1 MQWQLLTKLTSRGI
15 KNCLEFASN
24 FMDVIDKQASGFQEV
39 RVIFHRYDTDSL
51 KNVTREDRIKQF
63 IAVHYKVDDSTK
75 IAHLDT
81 KEFLTSIQ
89 TKSEFTKYLSEKLVQ
104 QLKVD
109 YDVIHHKCL
118 ITNILDL
125 DPSLRNYSHEEA
137 DTGIVLNALDVSK
150 RYLFTDLAICCSD
163 TDALLIL
170 MYYHEQLTSNIVFK
184 TTVHSYFVGET
195 YENLSPSIRNTLL
208 GFHAFAGCDQTG
220 EFSGFGKSSCWT
232 TLMNSSKKV
241 LDAFQELGLPD
252 DPSNSLLDGLEHFVV
267 HLYCQN
273 KIPPTVTNLSELRW
287 YMFSTE

>member
-1 MQWQLLTKLTSRGI
+1 M
-15 KNCLEFASN
+15 
-24 FMDVIDKQASGFQEV
+24 
-39 RVIFHRYDTDSL
+39 
-51 KNVTREDRIKQF
+51 TREDRIKQF

-109 YDVIHHKCL
+109 YVVIHHKCL

-184 TTVHSYFVGET
+184 TTVHSYFVGEI
-195 YENLSPSIRNTLL
+195 YENLSPSIRNTLRISRL
-208 GFHAFAGCDQTG
+208 YWVRSNREIFWFW
-220 EFSGFGKSSCWT
+220 KII
-232 TLMNSSKKV
+232 V
-241 LDAFQELGLPD
+241 LDHINEFFKE
-252 DPSNSLLDGLEHFVV
+252 SFRRISRTRF
-267 HLYCQN
+267 
-273 KIPPTVTNLSELRW
+273 T
-287 YMFSTE
+287 